1 MERFHFGAGPEG
13 CTVAKLNQVSS
24 ERAAGLIQG
33 AQDTLGHLQ
42 MQYSDDRVEFWALAL
57 AWEAARL
64 AWYVVSDD
72 ATSVNEKLSLVETAF
87 KDFHRTWQLKESHDQ
102 ADR

>member
-1 MERFHFGAGPEG
+1 M
-13 CTVAKLNQVSS
+13 TSLNQVSS
-24 ERAAGLIQG
+24 EQAARLTEQ
-33 AQDTLGHLQ
+33 AQTTLGRLQ

-72 ATSVNEKLSLVETAF
+72 PTSVSEKLGLVETAF
-87 KDFHRTWQLKESHDQ
+87 EDFHRAWQAKESHGQ